1 MQGFGSDRLRDEIIL
16 VARILLVLLFII
28 FGWGKI
34 TGFSGTVGYMAHSGL
49 PLPWAAAII
58 AIVIE
63 FFVSIAIVVGVYT
76 RPLALVMAVY
86 TLATAFIGHPY
97 WAMTGMAQ
105 FEAEINFFKN
115 VSIVGGF
122 LLLYVTGPGRYAVHY
137 GAAR

>member
-1 MQGFGSDRLRDEIIL
+1 MQSFGSERIRDEVIL
-16 VARILLVLLFII
+16 VARILLVLLFLI

-49 PLPWAAAII
+49 PLPWAAAI
-58 AIVIE
+58 V
-63 FFVSIAIVVGVYT
+63 AIVVEFFFAIALVIGVYT

-97 WAMTGMAQ
+97 WTMTGMAQ

-115 VSIVGGF
+115 VSIMGGF
-122 LLLYVTGPGRYAVHY
+122 LLLYVTGPGRYAWRS
-137 GAAR
+137 GAMR

>member
-1 MQGFGSDRLRDEIIL
+1 MHTSDSSRFRDEIIL
-16 VARILLVLLFII
+16 VARILLVLLFLI

-49 PLPWAAAII
+49 PLPWAAAT
-58 AIVIE
+58 V
-63 FFVSIAIVVGVYT
+63 AIVVEVFVSLAILAGIWT
-76 RPLALVMAVY
+76 GPLALVMAAY

-97 WAMTGMAQ
+97 WTMSGMAA

-122 LLLYVTGPGRYAVHY
+122 LLLFVTGPGRYAL
-137 GAAR
+137 RR

>member
-1 MQGFGSDRLRDEIIL
+1 MRLSSSR
-16 VARILLVLLFII
+16 ASFSSCS
-28 FGWGKI
+28 
-34 TGFSGTVGYMAHSGL
+34 SGTVGYMAHSGL
-49 PLPWAAAII
+49 PLPWAAAIL

-63 FFVSIAIVVGVYT
+63 FFVSTALVVGVYT

-97 WAMTGMAQ
+97 WTMTGMVQ

-122 LLLYVTGPGRYAVHY
+122 LLLYVTGPGRYAL
-137 GAAR
+137 RD